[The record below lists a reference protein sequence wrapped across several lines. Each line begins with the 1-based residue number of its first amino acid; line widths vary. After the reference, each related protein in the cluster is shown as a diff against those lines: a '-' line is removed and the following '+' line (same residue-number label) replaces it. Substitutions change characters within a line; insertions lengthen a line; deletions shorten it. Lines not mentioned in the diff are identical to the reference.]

1 MFFKKK
7 NYRYIYIFNLIFFTL
22 LTIFSTTNV
31 FSKIYKIED
40 IEVNEPYNLS
50 FQKNRV
56 IEKAF
61 NRGFT
66 ELLKKITSSKD
77 FENLKN
83 VKAKEVKELVDS
95 FIIVDEKFID
105 NKYFAKF
112 EVDFNKD
119 KILKFLDRKNIS
131 SSIPIRK
138 KIFIL
143 PILLDEDTNQILMF
157 SENIFY
163 KEWKKN
169 NKNYF
174 LINYILPNEDLED
187 IMIMQNKIQE
197 IENYDFKE
205 IIKKYNLKDYIILL
219 AFKDKNKIKI
229 LSKIKLNENKKI
241 INNLYEDINLNDLN
255 EVNKIILD
263 LKVNYEDEWK
273 KQNIIDQSI
282 KISIKASID
291 SSEINIINKFEES
304 LNDSNFVYEFNIEQF
319 SNKNIIFEIVY
330 NNTPDKFLTEFETYG
345 FNINSS
351 ENVWIVE

>member
-7 NYRYIYIFNLIFFTL
+7 NYKYIYIFNLIFFIL

-40 IEVNEPYNLS
+40 IEVNEPYDLS

-61 NRGFT
+61 NKGFT

-77 FENLKN
+77 FKNLKN
-83 VKAKEVKELVDS
+83 VEIKEVKELVES

-112 EVDFNKD
+112 EVDFNKN
-119 KILKFLDRKNIS
+119 KILKFLSRKNIS
-131 SSIPIRK
+131 SSIPINK

-143 PILLDEDTNQILMF
+143 PILLDEDSNQILMF

-187 IMIMQNKIQE
+187 IIIMQNQIQK
-197 IENYDFKE
+197 IENYDFRE
-205 IIKKYNLKDYIILL
+205 IIKKYNLTDYIILL
-219 AFKDKNKIKI
+219 AFKKINKIKI
-229 LSKIKLNENKKI
+229 LSKINLDGNKKI
-241 INNLYEDINLNDLN
+241 INNLYDDINLNNLN
-255 EVNKIILD
+255 EVNKTILD
-263 LKVNYEDEWK
+263 LKLNYEDEWK

-282 KISIKASID
+282 KISIKASLD
-291 SSEINIINKFEES
+291 SSEINIINKFEEK
-304 LNDSNFVYEFNIEQF
+304 LNDSDFVYEFNIEQF
-319 SNKNIIFEIVY
+319 SNKSILFKIVY
-330 NNTPDKFLTEFETYG
+330 NNTPDKFLTEFYSYG
-345 FNINSS
+345 FNINSNG
-351 ENVWIVE
+351 NVWIVK